1 MKLLSL
7 QINMPKKLRK
17 IIVPSNDF
25 AGFIGNGHFMRD
37 ALHGMKEAEALAK
50 EKTSLCIKQFI

>member
-1 MKLLSL
+1 
-7 QINMPKKLRK
+7 
-17 IIVPSNDF
+17 
-25 AGFIGNGHFMRD
+25 MRD